1 MSTVTNDRLHKLA
14 EKGIDEFRRFLVMFV
29 YLWVVFGLFVLNES
43 VVLGERHIGFTSQ
56 GFALINAAVL
66 GKVMLIAE
74 DLKLGRSAFQHSPL
88 IIPVAHK
95 SGLFAAVFIAFHALE
110 RVLVGTFAGKTMAES
125 MLHMGGGTWQ
135 GVLTVWAV
143 MAVSLLPFFALREIG
158 QVIGEGK
165 LWGLFFSRSARGKLA
180 EPHDVGAS

>member
-1 MSTVTNDRLHKLA
+1 VTGGDRLHRLA

-56 GFALINAAVL
+56 GFALINAAIM

-74 DLKLGRSAFQHSPL
+74 DLRLGRRFDHLPL
-88 IIPVAHK
+88 IVPVAHK

-110 RVLVGTFAGKTMAES
+110 RVLVGTFAGKTIAES
-125 MLHMGGGTWQ
+125 MPQIGGGTWQ
-135 GVLTVWAV
+135 GLLTVWAI
-143 MAVSLLPFFALREIG
+143 MSVSLLPFFALRELG
-158 QVIGEGK
+158 QVIGEGR
-165 LWGLFFSRSARGKLA
+165 LWGLFFSRSGRDRLSRPRDA
-180 EPHDVGAS
+180 GATR